1 MELNIWTKNSGY
13 SLGIINERTIVNL
26 ALPVT
31 YSNTFDD
38 STSVIFTIIAGQ
50 LPPGLRIDGDK
61 IVGTAFEVPRYTL
74 FRFVIRA
81 EYNGEISDR
90 TYQIS
95 VVGSDEPVWLTS
107 EGPLPVGPNDAY
119 YILDSSYIEFQ
130 LAAIDFDTAA
140 GQELKFFV
148 ASGDGELPP
157 GLTLLENGIIL
168 GWVQPTLA
176 IPSSAGNGRFDT
188 GVYDV
193 VAYDFGYRSSNGF
206 DSFGYDAPN
215 YDYSTES
222 LSPKKINRNFEF
234 IVTITDGD
242 TYVKRK
248 FRIFVVG
255 DDFFR
260 ADNTITRTGS
270 GTFSADISYVRA
282 PIWTTPSNLGIFRA
296 NNYVTFKLD
305 TYDGL
310 VLGPVTYTLDNTN
323 PDLTPSVIPP
333 GMLFDQG
340 TGELFGVVPYQP
352 AVTKN
357 YKFTVTATRL
367 SDSEETAYSKRTF
380 NVKLLGE
387 VESAMQWVTDSD
399 IGSIE
404 ANLVSTFSIKATS
417 TLANSNI
424 LYVITSGQLP
434 PGLTLNL
441 DGEIVGKVPQFG
453 TTGKPGIIRIDSGDF
468 TLDNSTTTLDRE
480 YRVVVEARDIA
491 EYSAISKE
499 FVIKVAVPN
508 DRQYSNMVV
517 RPFLKKEQR
526 ELFKTFITD
535 STIFDINSIYRP
547 SDPNFGI
554 QTELKMLVFAGI
566 ETKTAAEVVSVVG
579 QNHKPKRFKLGEI
592 KKAQAKEP
600 GTDNVIYEIV
610 YVDVID
616 PLEIGDKHLDLAIGT
631 SEDPYKLTVDQTNIY
646 YNGPFNTSER
656 YWGAP
661 KPYSASVDRNDTYL
675 NLTYRQPASVAL
687 WRKRIKQLGLRERN
701 YLPLWMRTIQDGNV
715 QELDYVKAIPLCY
728 CKPGTSDNILLK
740 IKNYFKNN
748 DFIFNQ
754 IDYVIDRYII
764 DSVTGY
770 NTDKYIVF
778 RNDKTTIA

>member
-1 MELNIWTKNSGY
+1 M
-13 SLGIINERTIVNL
+13 
-26 ALPVT
+26 
-31 YSNTFDD
+31 
-38 STSVIFTIIAGQ
+38 
-50 LPPGLRIDGDK
+50 
-61 IVGTAFEVPRYTL
+61 
-74 FRFVIRA
+74 
-81 EYNGEISDR
+81 
-90 TYQIS
+90 
-95 VVGSDEPVWLTS
+95 
-107 EGPLPVGPNDAY
+107 
-119 YILDSSYIEFQ
+119 
-130 LAAIDFDTAA
+130 
-140 GQELKFFV
+140 
-148 ASGDGELPP
+148 
-157 GLTLLENGIIL
+157 
-168 GWVQPTLA
+168 
-176 IPSSAGNGRFDT
+176 
-188 GVYDV
+188 
-193 VAYDFGYRSSNGF
+193 
-206 DSFGYDAPN
+206 
-215 YDYSTES
+215 
-222 LSPKKINRNFEF
+222 
-234 IVTITDGD
+234 
-242 TYVKRK
+242 
-248 FRIFVVG
+248 
-255 DDFFR
+255 
-260 ADNTITRTGS
+260 
-270 GTFSADISYVRA
+270 
-282 PIWTTPSNLGIFRA
+282 
-296 NNYVTFKLD
+296 
-305 TYDGL
+305 
-310 VLGPVTYTLDNTN
+310 LGPITYTLDSTN
-323 PDLTPSVIPP
+323 SDLTPSVTPP
-333 GMLFDQG
+333 GMQFDQS

-387 VESAMQWVTDSD
+387 VESAMQWVTDAN

-453 TTGKPGIIRIDSGDF
+453 TTGKPGIIRVDSGHF

-517 RPFLKKEQR
+517 RPFLKSEQR

-535 STIFDINSIYRP
+535 STVFDINSIYRP

-600 GTDNVIYEIV
+600 GTNNVIYEIV

-646 YNGPFNTSER
+646 YNGPFDTSER

-661 KPYSASVDRNDTYL
+661 KPYSASVDRNDTYT
-675 NLTYRQPASVAL
+675 NLTYRQPVSVAL

-701 YLPLWMRTIQDGNV
+701 YLPLWMRTIQDGSV

-748 DFIFNQ
+748 NFVFNQ

-764 DSVTGY
+764 DSVTGN